1 MGFRRSVVVL
11 AIVVSSF
18 VVGWPALAHATA
30 PHRWRT
36 VTFRGVSLQVPRA
49 WKVLNLSRHPAACP
63 RLDIRAVY
71 LGSPGPHPSCPA
83 GAVGRAEAV
92 WIRRVTPAGPEAREA
107 TAATTIAG
115 QPGRTSPGSLVH
127 HPVTTDVLPGADAE
141 ISIYNGGDLALA
153 RRIRATIRVRSA
165 AGSRRGRPAVLGAP
179 LPRPAKA
186 PAQAL
191 YVGGGFDTCAAPAA
205 TVMTD
210 WLASPYRAV
219 GIYIGGIN
227 RACAQANLTAG
238 WITAIQR
245 QGWHYFPF
253 YAGLQAT
260 CVQAG
265 GDATINP
272 KKAAA
277 QGKAAAMDA
286 ASQAENLGIPHGT
299 PIIYDMEAYA
309 GCGTQVVTFLS
320 AWDSELKA
328 LHYQAAVYE
337 SFSNIG
343 DLVKAAATMTEPDVI
358 HYADWDG
365 KATTTSSYMPATMW
379 TKHQRIHQ
387 YQGGHNERWGGAT
400 VNIDNDQLDTVLG
413 GGNGSIAPARGGFRI
428 AVGSNVSKS
437 PEWFARAANGTLVH
451 DYQHPDGSQA
461 WSGVQAVGES
471 PSGIAGNPAVTADA
485 DGSLTLFARSTA
497 GQVVHAWQQPGAPNG
512 WQWGGPVAADS
523 TPGSLTG
530 DPAAVR
536 RPGGAVQV
544 FVTGSGG
551 AVSTT
556 WQVAPNADSAWTPWQ
571 SIGGSCA
578 SSPVPLVAHRRLAVF
593 CVTTAGT
600 AAVDHR
606 RGGSWRGW
614 HAVGASPTGLAAD
627 PAVVADGA
635 GQTEVFAATTAH
647 GLDYAWQDRAS
658 GQWTWGAPLAGG
670 SSGQRIRRSPAAI
683 RWPDGGVR
691 VFAQLTSGQ
700 LGVISQQG
708 TAGSAAWS
716 AWAAVGG
723 AVPGGTMLGSP
734 AGWISASG
742 VPAAGALDGGLRM
755 ASSSFAGGAW
765 STWTEFGGHF

>member
-1 MGFRRSVVVL
+1 
-11 AIVVSSF
+11 
-18 VVGWPALAHATA
+18 
-30 PHRWRT
+30 
-36 VTFRGVSLQVPRA
+36 
-49 WKVLNLSRHPAACP
+49 VLNLSRHPAACP

-92 WIRRVTPAGPEAREA
+92 WIRRVRPAGPEAREA

-115 QPGRTSPGSLVH
+115 QPGWTSPGSLVQN
-127 HPVTTDVLPGADAE
+127 PVTTDVLPRAGAE

-165 AGSRRGRPAVLGAP
+165 AGSRRGARAGRPAVLGGP
-179 LPRPAKA
+179 LPRPARA

-191 YVGGGFDTCAAPAA
+191 YVGGGFDTCAAPTA
-205 TVMTD
+205 TVMTH

-365 KATTTSSYMPATMW
+365 KATTRSSYMPASMW

-387 YQGGHNERWGGAT
+387 YQGGHNERWGGVT
-400 VNIDNDQLDTVLG
+400 VDIDNDQLDTVLG
-413 GGNGSIAPARGGFRI
+413 GAGAAAGPARR
-428 AVGSNVSKS
+428 
-437 PEWFARAANGTLVH
+437 L
-451 DYQHPDGSQA
+451 PD
-461 WSGVQAVGES
+461 
-471 PSGIAGNPAVTADA
+471 
-485 DGSLTLFARSTA
+485 
-497 GQVVHAWQQPGAPNG
+497 
-512 WQWGGPVAADS
+512 
-523 TPGSLTG
+523 
-530 DPAAVR
+530 
-536 RPGGAVQV
+536 
-544 FVTGSGG
+544 
-551 AVSTT
+551 
-556 WQVAPNADSAWTPWQ
+556 
-571 SIGGSCA
+571 
-578 SSPVPLVAHRRLAVF
+578 
-593 CVTTAGT
+593 
-600 AAVDHR
+600 R
-606 RGGSWRGW
+606 RGQQRQQ
-614 HAVGASPTGLAAD
+614 VGR
-627 PAVVADGA
+627 VVR
-635 GQTEVFAATTAH
+635 Q
-647 GLDYAWQDRAS
+647 
-658 GQWTWGAPLAGG
+658 
-670 SSGQRIRRSPAAI
+670 
-683 RWPDGGVR
+683 
-691 VFAQLTSGQ
+691 
-700 LGVISQQG
+700 
-708 TAGSAAWS
+708 
-716 AWAAVGG
+716 VG
-723 AVPGGTMLGSP
+723 
-734 AGWISASG
+734 
-742 VPAAGALDGGLRM
+742 
-755 ASSSFAGGAW
+755 
-765 STWTEFGGHF
+765 